1 MIIRTIMSGLVDYLL
16 SGGGITLSTAPLQAI
31 EQLGSRAER
40 EDGYAF
46 TEGDTRYARSV
57 LPLSP
62 RLCVAHHPKT
72 SSVLFGQFRSFG
84 IRV

>member
-1 MIIRTIMSGLVDYLL
+1 MIIRTIMPGLVDYLL
-16 SGGGITLSTAPLQAI
+16 SGGGITLSTAPSQAI

-46 TEGDTRYARSV
+46 IEGDIRHARSA

-62 RLCVAHHPKT
+62 VCRSASDET
-72 SSVLFGQFRSFG
+72 SSVLLGQFRSFG